1 LSELRPIVSLYE
13 QYSQILTQRDDALEM
28 IKDPDMKELAEEELT
43 EAKKRIPEL
52 EEEIKFAMLPKD
64 PSDDK
69 NIIVEIRAAA

>member
-1 LSELRPIVSLYE
+1 LSELRPIVALYE

-28 IKDPDMKELAEEELT
+28 IKDPDMKELAEEELN

-52 EEEIKFAMLPKD
+52 EEEIRFEMLPKD
-64 PSDDK
+64 PSDNK